1 MNLFKRLEDL
11 NKVIG
16 IRELEQSIIPSL
28 TELSNDKNWRIKLS
42 VLEQF
47 PILASQ
53 LGEDFF
59 NQKLNPICINWLTD
73 SIFMIREAAIENI
86 VKITNVYGH

>member
-1 MNLFKRLEDL
+1 MEDL

-16 IRELEQSIIPSL
+16 IKELEQSIIPSL

-47 PILASQ
+47 PVLAGQ
-53 LGEDFF
+53 LGEEFF
-59 NQKLNPICINWLTD
+59 NQKLNPICITWLTD
-73 SIFMIREAAIENI
+73 SIFMIREAAIENL
-86 VKITNVYGH
+86 VKITQVYGH